1 MTIPIKQE
9 RIATKTIH
17 FIKGL
22 FERFVRETGMFSEA
36 MPTEDDLSIGD
47 SVGNELFCNGTGSLG
62 DMAAMFG
69 SSVEETGTI
78 LEAASFFSDNLD
90 KWKFIHIAEIANEK
104 KETVWTISETC
115 SDSDKN
121 RTGDKNDKENN
132 VEKRISEI
140 KIVEQDFLLRR
151 LRSAYISQIQNAT
164 PEILLI
170 INDPGKI
177 TAITENTML

>member
-9 RIATKTIH
+9 KTATKIIH
-17 FIKGL
+17 FIKGC
-22 FERFVRETGMFSEA
+22 FERFVRETDVFLEVVLIG
-36 MPTEDDLSIGD
+36 DDSSIGD
-47 SVGNELFCNGTGSLG
+47 SVGNELFGNEIGSLG
-62 DMAAMFG
+62 GMAAMFG
-69 SSVEETGTI
+69 LSIEATGTI
-78 LEAASFFSDNLD
+78 LEVASFFSDSLD

-177 TAITENTML
+177 PAVTENTML